1 VHEVVHPADG
11 FALKKHIGMNGI
23 SGHEQASGL
32 PMFLRQKGIS
42 TDGQS
47 PSDSPAASR
56 AVGGRRVCAA
66 ASDAANLA
74 DRKSSPSHKD

>member
-1 VHEVVHPADG
+1 MG
-11 FALKKHIGMNGI
+11 LRSKKHIGMNGI

-47 PSDSPAASR
+47 PGDPPAAAR
-56 AVGGRRVCAA
+56 ATGGRRAYAA